1 MDSVAGPK
9 LVTSDSD
16 LSVRMLNP
24 LIHELAGL
32 RICSALAATTA
43 LESRVLRDVTD
54 LSESALSKHLK
65 RLTEAGYVALRT
77 GAPKGPGR
85 PPAWVS
91 LTDLGRSA
99 FVQHMAVLNQ
109 MASPK

>member
-1 MDSVAGPK
+1 MK
-9 LVTSDSD
+9 SD
-16 LSVRMLNP
+16 LSGRTLDP
-24 LIHELAGL
+24 LIHELSRL
-32 RICSALAATTA
+32 RICAALAATTA

-65 RLTEAGYVALRT
+65 RLTDAGYVTLQT

-99 FVQHMAVLNQ
+99 FVQHIAALNQ
-109 MASPK
+109 IAPPA